1 MGRITKRINSTGR
14 KRIPR
19 KDIDIH
25 ILTHDDRPHPE
36 ISVRFRNLTEGGYP
50 RDARIVLEAIQR
62 SVVMRFN
69 CGTIADQD
77 VPPVIKLDRL
87 DPEASFSFRLK
98 IVKGDSLSGRI
109 LGAASH
115 IRAVSQDDKGDDGTI
130 TILPIVPRNLI
141 DEVWRVEIDRASG
154 PELVLNERIP
164 GLKERLMKDNILK
177 GMVLPSA
184 LLLVLKGIWKE
195 IADCEQGSWQDNWNI
210 FCESLGRE
218 EFPEESADDEEIE
231 SWMNDIVKKFCRK
244 HDFVNMAL
252 RSLGE

>member
-1 MGRITKRINSTGR
+1 MGRITKRINSTSR

-19 KDIDIH
+19 KDVDIR
-25 ILTHDDRPHPE
+25 ILTHDECPHPE
-36 ISVRFRNLTEGGYP
+36 ISVRFHNLTEGRYP

-77 VPPVIKLDRL
+77 VPPVIELDRL

-98 IVKGDSLSGRI
+98 IVEGDSLSGRI

-115 IRAVSQDDKGDDGTI
+115 IRAVNQDDKGDDGTL
-130 TILPIVPRNLI
+130 TILPIVPRKLS
-141 DEVWRVEIDRASG
+141 DEVWCVEINRDSG
-154 PELVLNERIP
+154 PELVLNQRIP
-164 GLKERLMKDNILK
+164 GLKERLTKDNILK

-184 LLLVLKGIWKE
+184 LRLILKGIWKE
-195 IADCEQGSWQDNWNI
+195 IASCEQGSWQNNWNL
-210 FCESLGRE
+210 FCKSLGME
-218 EFPEESADDEEIE
+218 EFPEESDDDEEIE